1 MSDIP
6 AALPQ
11 DQAAAVDAYFTCE
24 LATISK
30 SGIPIAWP
38 VVTLRREDGTFLITT
53 SIGAPQKA
61 FNIRREPK
69 VGMLFSDPTG
79 SGHTTLPEILIQGT
93 AVCPD
98 EIVTAVAELEPYWI
112 KLWRR
117 QPPLALGGRS
127 ALRGLVDFYYM
138 RLLITVTPEQ
148 VTERPPL
155 DTLIRPKAA
164 TTGPAPV
171 PPSASKAFTRTNAAL
186 TAYRSAVLATVDPDG
201 FPSLRRVRLTPDPS
215 GEAFLIDAPA
225 TAVPH
230 PGPASILCHRHDD
243 TLQNQ
248 YSFVT
253 LGRVESRSGAWAF
266 IPTRFIQGSGGDN
279 PLGAIRKVIAVR
291 RATKRYLSAR
301 SLPRPRIPWEDL
313 DALYR
318 QVTRSTPDGSAET
331 TRPY

>member
-1 MSDIP
+1 MSGTPTPLSP
-6 AALPQ
+6 ALAS
-11 DQAAAVDAYFTCE
+11 AVDAYFTCE
-24 LATISK
+24 LATIGK
-30 SGIPIAWP
+30 GGVPIAWP
-38 VVTLRREDGTFLITT
+38 VVTLRRDDDTFLMTT
-53 SIGAPQKA
+53 SIAFPQKA

-69 VGMLFSDPTG
+69 VAMLFSDRTG
-79 SGHTTLPEILIQGT
+79 SGRDSLPQVLVQGS

-98 EIVTAVAELEPYWI
+98 EVVTAPAGLEAYWVR
-112 KLWRR
+112 LWRR
-117 QPPLALGGRS
+117 QPPKGYFAARS
-127 ALRGLVDFYYM
+127 PVHGLFDWYFM
-138 RLLITVTPEQ
+138 RLLITATPVR

-155 DTLIRPKAA
+155 DDRPGHTLA
-164 TTGPAPV
+164 
-171 PPSASKAFTRTNAAL
+171 PPSAAADPFSRANAAL
-186 TAYRSAVLATVDPDG
+186 APYRSAVLATVGSDG
-201 FPSLRRVRLTPDPS
+201 FPSLRRVRLIADPS
-215 GEAFLIDAPA
+215 RGAFLVDADGDAGREAAPR
-225 TAVPH
+225 